1 MFRKHI
7 TKKTCFSE
15 TYLCKQGNFSDLFPP
30 NLLPAFNTK
39 QSMVG
44 SR

>member
-7 TKKTCFSE
+7 TKKTYFSE
-15 TYLCKQGNFSDLFPP
+15 TYLCKQGNVSD
-30 NLLPAFNTK
+30 LLPAILLPDFNTK
-39 QSMVG
+39 QSMFG